1 MHIVVL
7 ILLFLGA
14 HFAGTAFV
22 PSTKASIIWP
32 FAGETRPVLAGIGG
46 LPSQSGSV
54 VVPLLAGLSVL
65 AFIAAGAALLGL
77 LIPAEWFTM
86 LVVAGSL
93 ASIALFI
100 LFAGPW
106 AILPIVVD
114 AVLLWGVLL
123 QQWTVPML
131 RGA

>member
-1 MHIVVL
+1 MRFVVL
-7 ILLFLGA
+7 ILLLLGA

-22 PSTKASIIWP
+22 PGPKASVIWP
-32 FAGETRPVLAGIGG
+32 FGADSRPVLAGIGG

-54 VVPLLAGLSVL
+54 VTPVLAGAAVIAFVL
-65 AFIAAGAALLGL
+65 AFLALLGW
-77 LIPAEWFTM
+77 LIPAEWFLP
-86 LVVAGSL
+86 LVVMGSL
-93 ASIALFI
+93 ASVVLFV
-100 LFAGPW
+100 LFVGPW
-106 AILPIVVD
+106 TVLPIIVD